1 MTKSPPP
8 LEPWESEN
16 LSAHFQ
22 LLNELGRAGKLKSSK
37 TYSRSET
44 DWRKPIDGEVK
55 IDG

>member
-22 LLNELGRAGKLKSSK
+22 FLNELGRAGKLKSSK